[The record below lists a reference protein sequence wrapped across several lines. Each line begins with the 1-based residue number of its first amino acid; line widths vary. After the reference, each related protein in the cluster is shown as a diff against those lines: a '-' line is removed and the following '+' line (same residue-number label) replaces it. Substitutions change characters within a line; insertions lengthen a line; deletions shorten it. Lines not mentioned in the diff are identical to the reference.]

1 VPDDLDAKMDRQLT
15 IWTGLYGPAR
25 AAELRRELA
34 SRLTQ
39 DSTADLAAIVAELD
53 PEDEDWEE
61 SGLHRP
67 GFG

>member
-1 VPDDLDAKMDRQLT
+1 MPSDIDTKMDRQLT
-15 IWTGLYGPAR
+15 IWTGLYGPTR
-25 AAELRRELA
+25 ATELRREFPSHLV
-34 SRLTQ
+34 Q
-39 DSTADLAAIVAELD
+39 DPTADLAAIVAELN